1 MGKNGIKWLV
11 LVVILFA
18 FYACTKQ
25 AQYIST
31 VTPSENPYLVQI
43 DSFNGN
49 FVVYRED
56 SFITSNDAFALIG
69 HHNDPLFGNTQS
81 SFYSR
86 FNNPGIQEL
95 SNATKF
101 DSIELILKTGKH
113 NYGDSMQPF
122 TVVVSRLA
130 ESIANDDDMF
140 YNNTEF
146 ATDGKVMGTAT
157 KILRPSA
164 DDSLSIPLDKA
175 FGLELFS
182 LIKAKATQVSSSDR
196 FVEYFKGLRIQTD
209 SLTTAQV
216 VGFQKNMTIRLHYH
230 EDDGNII
237 QKHIDLGSAA
247 SPYQFN
253 HIDRNFIG
261 SALAPLQAAKE
272 VKATDLQNRF
282 FIQNLFRIRTRIS
295 FPAIGDLLKI
305 SDFVKILNAQIE
317 LKPTRAS
324 WVNYPLPA
332 GLNVYQLKADQTL
345 SAALTNSGGGTQEGN
360 LSIDQIY
367 GEQTSYVF
375 DVTDYLINELTTN
388 AYTTQQ
394 LVLLQASSDS
404 SLHRFAGNTTNAA
417 ELRSRLIIST
427 LVYSNQ

>member
-11 LVVILFA
+11 LLVVSFA

-69 HHNDPLFGNTQS
+69 HHYDPLFGNTKS
-81 SFYSR
+81 SFYSL
-86 FNNPGIQEL
+86 FNNPSTEEL

-101 DSIELILKTGKH
+101 DSIELIMNTGKQ

-122 TVVVSRLA
+122 TVVVSRLV
-130 ESIANDDDMF
+130 ESIANDDDRF
-140 YNNTEF
+140 YNTTQF

-157 KILRPSA
+157 KLLRPSA
-164 DDSLSIPLDKA
+164 DDSMSIPLDKT
-175 FGLELFS
+175 FGLELFT
-182 LIKAKATQVSSSDR
+182 LIKAKSSQVSSSER
-196 FVEYFKGLRIQTD
+196 FVEYFKGIKIQTD
-209 SLTTAQV
+209 SISTAQV
-216 VGFQKNMTIRLHYH
+216 VGFQKTMTIRIHYH

-237 QKHIDLGSAA
+237 QKHIDLGSAS

-261 SALAPLQAAKE
+261 SALAPLQAVKE
-272 VKATDLQNRF
+272 VNATDLQNRF
-282 FIQNLFRIRTRIS
+282 FVQNLFRIRTRIS
-295 FPAIGDLLKI
+295 FPAIRELLKV

-317 LKPTRAS
+317 LKPTRSS

-332 GLNVYQLKADQTL
+332 GLNVYQLLADQTL
-345 SAALTNSGGGTQEGN
+345 STALTNSGGATQEGN
-360 LSIDQIY
+360 LTIDQIF